1 VPGAVLLLGVT
12 VILQSGSIREAV
24 ETSAPVYSW
33 VIFCA
38 GILLG
43 WRFKR
48 SQLVVALA
56 VLFAAEQTIWFFPAA
71 GPTTQVGRVVYAA
84 IALLLPLDLAAIAWL
99 TERTMS
105 TWPGRLVEG
114 VILIQPLAVALLL
127 RPELTPLAQALQ
139 QGINPSG
146 LHLTKIPAVAVVA
159 FLVAIALTLLRFVVR
174 RTVIQAS
181 LAWALLAA
189 LLGLNGDAAATTVYL
204 ATGGLVL
211 IVSLIETSHR
221 MAFSDELT
229 GLPSRRAL
237 TDALMRL
244 PEHYT
249 IAVIDIDHFK
259 KLNDE
264 YGHAAGDQVLRMI
277 GSTLTRTEGGG
288 RPFRYG
294 GEEFAVLFPGKS
306 AEEALPYLEDLRE
319 AIEASSFT
327 LRGRDRP
334 KVRPE
339 KPVRSTGQRRTLAIT
354 VSIGVAEPEEPG
366 VEADDVIRAADQALY
381 EAKRT
386 GRNRICLAE

>member
-1 VPGAVLLLGVT
+1 MSTWQGRIVEGAIIIQPL
-12 VILQSGSIREAV
+12 
-24 ETSAPVYSW
+24 
-33 VIFCA
+33 
-38 GILLG
+38 
-43 WRFKR
+43 
-48 SQLVVALA
+48 
-56 VLFAAEQTIWFFPAA
+56 
-71 GPTTQVGRVVYAA
+71 A
-84 IALLLPLDLAAIAWL
+84 IALLVRPEL
-99 TERTMS
+99 S
-105 TWPGRLVEG
+105 TVAHILQQGLVLSG
-114 VILIQPLAVALLL
+114 LRVTRIPAVALL
-127 RPELTPLAQALQ
+127 
-139 QGINPSG
+139 
-146 LHLTKIPAVAVVA
+146 A
-159 FLVAIALTLLRFVVR
+159 FLVAIAATALRFVVR

-189 LLGLNGDAAATTVYL
+189 LLGLHGTGPASTVYL

-244 PEHYT
+244 PEVYT
-249 IAVIDIDHFK
+249 IAMIDIDHFK

-306 AEEALPYLEDLRE
+306 AEDALPYLEDLRE

-327 LRGRDRP
+327 LRGGDRP
-334 KVRPE
+334 KLRPE
-339 KPVRSTGQRRTLAIT
+339 KPVRSTGGRRRLEIT
-354 VSIGVAEPEEPG
+354 VSIGVAEPDETSVEP
-366 VEADDVIRAADQALY
+366 DDVMRAADQALY
-381 EAKRT
+381 HAKRT
-386 GRNRICLAE
+386 GRNRICVAE

>member
-1 VPGAVLLLGVT
+1 VLLLGAT
-12 VILQSGSIREAV
+12 VILKTASIQEAV
-24 ETSAPVYSW
+24 ATSAPVYSW
-33 VIFCA
+33 VIFGV

-48 SQLVVALA
+48 SQLVVALV
-56 VLFAAEQTIWFFPAA
+56 VLLAADRAIASPFLSSSV
-71 GPTTQVGRVVYAA
+71 QVGGIVYSAVA
-84 IALLLPLDLAAIAWL
+84 VLLPLDLAAIAWL
-99 TERTMS
+99 SERTMS
-105 TWPGRLVEG
+105 TWQGRIVEG
-114 VILIQPLAVALLL
+114 AIIIQPLAIALLL
-127 RPELTPLAQALQ
+127 RPELSTVAYTMQ
-139 QGINPSG
+139 QGLVLSG
-146 LHLTKIPAVAVVA
+146 LRVTRIPAIALIA
-159 FLVAIALTLLRFVVR
+159 FLVAIAATALRFIVR

-189 LLGLNGDAAATTVYL
+189 LLGLQGTGPESTVYL

-244 PEHYT
+244 PEVYT
-249 IAVIDIDHFK
+249 IAMIDIDHFK

-306 AEEALPYLEDLRE
+306 AEDALPYLEDLRE

-339 KPVRSTGQRRTLAIT
+339 KPVRSGGRRRIEIT
-354 VSIGVAEPEEPG
+354 VSIGVAEPDETSVEP
-366 VEADDVIRAADQALY
+366 DDVIRAADQALY
-381 EAKRT
+381 HAKRT
-386 GRNRICLAE
+386 GRNRICVAE

>member
-1 VPGAVLLLGVT
+1 VLLLGVT
-12 VILQSGSIREAV
+12 VILQSASIREAV
-24 ETSAPVYSW
+24 ASSAPAYSW
-33 VIFCA
+33 VIFGA
-38 GILLG
+38 GVLLG

-48 SQLVVALA
+48 HQLVVALA
-56 VLFAAEQTIWFFPAA
+56 VLFAAERAIAFFPVVGPSAPGGGIVFAA
-71 GPTTQVGRVVYAA
+71 VG
-84 IALLLPLDLAAIAWL
+84 LLLPLNLAAIAWL
-99 TERTMS
+99 SERTMS
-105 TWPGRLVEG
+105 TWQGRLVEG
-114 VILIQPLAVALLL
+114 AILIQPLAIALLL
-127 RPELTPLAQALQ
+127 RPELSAVAQTLEQ
-139 QGINPSG
+139 EIVIGRVRV
-146 LHLTKIPAVAVVA
+146 TRIPALALVA
-159 FLVAIALTLLRFVVR
+159 FVVAIALTGLRFVVR

-189 LLGLNGDAAATTVYL
+189 LLGLHGDGAASTVYL

-244 PEHYT
+244 PDLYT
-249 IAVIDIDHFK
+249 VAMIDIDHFK

-306 AEEALPYLEDLRE
+306 VDEALPYVEELRE
-319 AIEASSFT
+319 TIEASSFT

-339 KPVRSTGQRRTLAIT
+339 KPVRSSGGRRKLAIT
-354 VSIGVAEPEEPG
+354 VSIGVAEPDEIGGDP
-366 VEADDVIRAADQALY
+366 DDVIRAADQALY

-386 GRNRICLAE
+386 GRNRVCVAE

>member
-1 VPGAVLLLGVT
+1 MLLGAT
-12 VILQSGSIREAV
+12 VVLKSASIREAV
-24 ETSAPVYSW
+24 ATSAPVYSW
-33 VIFCA
+33 VIFGA

-56 VLFAAEQTIWFFPAA
+56 VLFAAERAIAFFPAVGQSA
-71 GPTTQVGRVVYAA
+71 PVGRIVFSA
-84 IALLLPLDLAAIAWL
+84 IALLLPLDLAALAWL
-99 TERTMS
+99 SERTMS
-105 TWPGRLVEG
+105 TWAGRLVLG
-114 VILIQPLAVALLL
+114 VILGEPLAIALLL
-127 RPELTPLAQALQ
+127 RPELTPVVQALQ
-139 QGINPSG
+139 QGIGG
-146 LHLTKIPAVAVVA
+146 LHFTKIPPLALLA
-159 FLVAIALTLLRFVVR
+159 FLVAIVLTVLRFIVR

-189 LLGLNGDAAATTVYL
+189 LLGLSGDGAASTVYL

-237 TDALMRL
+237 TDALIRL
-244 PEHYT
+244 PELY
-249 IAVIDIDHFK
+249 AVAMIDIDHFK

-264 YGHAAGDQVLRMI
+264 HGHAAGDQVLRMI

-306 AEEALPYLEDLRE
+306 AEESLPYLEDLRE
-319 AIEASSFT
+319 TIEASSFT
-327 LRGRDRP
+327 IRGRDRP
-334 KVRPE
+334 RVRPE
-339 KPVRSTGQRRTLAIT
+339 KPVRSTGGRRRLSIT
-354 VSIGVAEPEEPG
+354 VSIGVAEPEEISVDP
-366 VEADDVIRAADQALY
+366 EDVIRAADQALY
-381 EAKRT
+381 RAKRT
-386 GRNRICLAE
+386 GRNRLCVAE

>member
-1 VPGAVLLLGVT
+1 MLLLGVT
-12 VILQSGSIREAV
+12 VILQSASIREAV
-24 ETSAPVYSW
+24 ATSAPVYSW

-56 VLFAAEQTIWFFPAA
+56 VLFAAERAIAYFPADDPSA
-71 GPTTQVGRVVYAA
+71 PARGIVYAA
-84 IALLLPLDLAAIAWL
+84 VALLLPLDLAAIAWL
-99 TERTMS
+99 SERTLS

-114 VILIQPLAVALLL
+114 LILIQPLAVALLL
-127 RPELTPLAQALQ
+127 RPELALVARSLQ
-139 QGINPSG
+139 QE
-146 LHLTKIPAVAVVA
+146 LTPGGVHVTKVPVMALLA
-159 FLVAIALTLLRFVVR
+159 FVVAIALALLRFAVR

-181 LAWALLAA
+181 LAWALGAA
-189 LLGLNGDAAATTVYL
+189 LLGLNGDRAATTVYL

-237 TDALMRL
+237 TDALIRL
-244 PEHYT
+244 PDVYT
-249 IAVIDIDHFK
+249 IAMIDIDHFK

-264 YGHAAGDQVLRMI
+264 FGHAAGDQVLRMI

-294 GEEFAVLFPGKS
+294 GEEFAVLFPGKP
-306 AEEALPYLEDLRE
+306 AEDALPYLEDLRQT
-319 AIEASSFT
+319 IEASVFIV
-327 LRGRDRP
+327 RGRDRP
-334 KVRPE
+334 KMRPD
-339 KPVRSTGQRRTLAIT
+339 KPVRSVGGRRRLAIT
-354 VSIGVAEPEEPG
+354 VSIGVAEPDEIGADP
-366 VEADDVIRAADQALY
+366 DDVIRAADQALY
-381 EAKRT
+381 HAKRS
-386 GRNRICLAE
+386 GRNRMCVAE

>member
-1 VPGAVLLLGVT
+1 VLLLGAT
-12 VILQSGSIREAV
+12 VVLQTAAIREAV
-24 ETSAPVYSW
+24 ATSAPVYSW
-33 VIFCA
+33 VIFGV

-56 VLFAAEQTIWFFPAA
+56 VLFAAERAIAFFPVF
-71 GPTTQVGRVVYAA
+71 GPSALVGRVVYSAVA
-84 IALLLPLDLAAIAWL
+84 VLLPLDLAAIAWL
-99 TERTMS
+99 SERTMS
-105 TWPGRLVEG
+105 TWPGRVVEG
-114 VILIQPLAVALLL
+114 AILIQPLAIALLL
-127 RPELTPLAQALQ
+127 RPELSSVAQAMQ
-139 QGINPSG
+139 QGIVPSG
-146 LHLTKIPAVAVVA
+146 LHVTRLPAVALLA
-159 FLVAIALTLLRFVVR
+159 FLVAIAATALRFVVR

-189 LLGLNGDAAATTVYL
+189 LLGLNSIGPATTVYL
-204 ATGGLVL
+204 ATGGLIL

-244 PEHYT
+244 PELYT
-249 IAVIDIDHFK
+249 IAMIDIDHFK

-306 AEEALPYLEDLRE
+306 VEEALPYLEDLRE

-334 KVRPE
+334 KLRPE
-339 KPVRSTGQRRTLAIT
+339 KPVRATGGRRRVEIT
-354 VSIGVAEPEEPG
+354 VSIGVAEPDEGGLEP
-366 VEADDVIRAADQALY
+366 EDVIRAADQALY
-381 EAKRT
+381 HAKRT
-386 GRNRICLAE
+386 GRNRICIAE

>member
-1 VPGAVLLLGVT
+1 MLLLGAT
-12 VILQSGSIREAV
+12 VILKTASIQDAV
-24 ETSAPVYSW
+24 ATSAPVYSW
-33 VIFCA
+33 IIFGV

-48 SQLVVALA
+48 SQLVVALV
-56 VLFAAEQTIWFFPAA
+56 VLLAADRAIASPFLSSS
-71 GPTTQVGRVVYAA
+71 GQVGGIVYSAVA
-84 IALLLPLDLAAIAWL
+84 VLLPLDLAAIAWL
-99 TERTMS
+99 SERTMS
-105 TWPGRLVEG
+105 TWQGRIVEG
-114 VILIQPLAVALLL
+114 AIIIQPLAIALLL
-127 RPELTPLAQALQ
+127 RPELSTVAHTMQ
-139 QGINPSG
+139 QGLVISG
-146 LHLTKIPAVAVVA
+146 LQVTRIPAVALLA
-159 FLVAIALTLLRFVVR
+159 FLVAIAATALRFVVR

-189 LLGLNGDAAATTVYL
+189 LLGLHATGPASTVYL

-244 PEHYT
+244 PEVYT
-249 IAVIDIDHFK
+249 IAMIDIDHFK

-306 AEEALPYLEDLRE
+306 AEDALPYLEDLRE

-339 KPVRSTGQRRTLAIT
+339 KPVCSNGGRRRIEIT
-354 VSIGVAEPEEPG
+354 VSIGVAEPDETSVEP
-366 VEADDVIRAADQALY
+366 DDVIRAADQALY
-381 EAKRT
+381 HAKRT
-386 GRNRICLAE
+386 GRNRICVAE

>member
-1 VPGAVLLLGVT
+1 VLLLGAT
-12 VILQSGSIREAV
+12 VVLQTASIREAV
-24 ETSAPVYSW
+24 ATSALVYSW
-33 VIFCA
+33 IIFGV

-56 VLFAAEQTIWFFPAA
+56 VLFAAERAIAFFPVF
-71 GPTTQVGRVVYAA
+71 GPSALVGRVVYSAVA
-84 IALLLPLDLAAIAWL
+84 VLLPLDLAAIAWL
-99 TERTMS
+99 SERTMS
-105 TWPGRLVEG
+105 TWPGRVVEG
-114 VILIQPLAVALLL
+114 AILIQPLAIALLL
-127 RPELTPLAQALQ
+127 RPELSSVAQAMQ
-139 QGINPSG
+139 QGIVPSG
-146 LHLTKIPAVAVVA
+146 LHVTRLPAVALLA
-159 FLVAIALTLLRFVVR
+159 FLVAIAATALRFVVR

-189 LLGLNGDAAATTVYL
+189 LLGLNSIGPATTVYL
-204 ATGGLVL
+204 ATGGLIL

-244 PEHYT
+244 PELYT
-249 IAVIDIDHFK
+249 IAMIDIDHFK

-306 AEEALPYLEDLRE
+306 VEEALPYLEDLRE

-334 KVRPE
+334 KLRPE
-339 KPVRSTGQRRTLAIT
+339 KPVRATGGRRRVEIT
-354 VSIGVAEPEEPG
+354 VSIGVAEPDEGGLEP
-366 VEADDVIRAADQALY
+366 EDVIRAADQALY
-381 EAKRT
+381 HAKRT
-386 GRNRICLAE
+386 GRNRICIAE

>member
-1 VPGAVLLLGVT
+1 MLLLGVT
-12 VILQSGSIREAV
+12 VILQSASIREAV
-24 ETSAPVYSW
+24 ATSAPVYSW

-38 GILLG
+38 GIPLG

-48 SQLVVALA
+48 RQLVVALV
-56 VLFAAEQTIWFFPAA
+56 VLFAAERAIAYFPAV
-71 GPTTQVGRVVYAA
+71 GPTAPGGRIVYAA

-99 TERTMS
+99 SERTLS
-105 TWPGRLVEG
+105 TWAGRLVEG
-114 VILIQPLAVALLL
+114 AILIQPLAVALLL
-127 RPELTPLAQALQ
+127 RPELSLAAQSLQ
-139 QGINPSG
+139 HELAPAG
-146 LHLTKIPAVAVVA
+146 LRVTRIPAVALLA
-159 FLVAIALTLLRFVVR
+159 FLVAITLTVLRFVVR

-189 LLGLNGDAAATTVYL
+189 LLGLHGDGAASNVYL

-244 PEHYT
+244 PELYT
-249 IAVIDIDHFK
+249 IAMIDIDHFK

-264 YGHAAGDQVLRMI
+264 FGHSAGDQVLRLI

-294 GEEFAVLFPGKS
+294 GEEFAVLFPGKP
-306 AEEALPYLEDLRE
+306 AEEALPYLEDLRQT
-319 AIEASSFT
+319 IEASVFII
-327 LRGRDRP
+327 RGRDRP

-339 KPVRSTGQRRTLAIT
+339 KPVRSTGGRRRLAIT
-354 VSIGVAEPEEPG
+354 VSIGVAEPEETGADP
-366 VEADDVIRAADQALY
+366 DDVIRAADQALY
-381 EAKRT
+381 HAKHT
-386 GRNRICLAE
+386 GRNRVCVSE